1 MRTTNPQ
8 TTCVPIATHKPKP
21 SPSHPNSTPI
31 FIRQNNRQKR
41 LMRAAQNGPFFS
53 QPPIIFIERKNSP
66 KTTPLSTGKNRG
78 KTPSPH
84 TTSQFDILKILER
97 VTVKLGDS
105 RLQALLE
112 SAKLLSS
119 SLALNDLLAHLL
131 RTVMGRL
138 LVSKAVI
145 AVDLDGSMRVA
156 LARGVPDLSQND
168 LFTEDIGR
176 ARKLEQF
183 FPIEQTGK
191 AIGVLAIGRPARG
204 FLEPEEED
212 FVEALLGLAASSIA
226 NAQAH
231 EATLRSNEKLEQ
243 KVQEL
248 RALIDLGRGVSASLE
263 PDDIAQMLTLT
274 LAGRWI
280 VSKHGLVTWKEG
292 HPEILRQ
299 KGLDLG
305 FILSARERWT
315 QLLEPTLAPADS
327 PLPAGSLLLPLRS
340 SAETFGLVV
349 CGPRLNKQPYNESD
363 IEFGAGLAAQAAVS
377 FDNAW
382 HFRDTLVRQQ
392 MEKEVALAANIQRDL
407 FPAVLPPLAH
417 SDVAA
422 RNRQAKLVGGDYYD
436 VLPIQGSGPDLPHL
450 LCVVDISGKGMFAA
464 LLMSNIQAT
473 LRALLS
479 RGQSLSEVAQQ
490 ANNLLH
496 ATTPAN
502 RYATAFLNQY
512 DPVTGSC
519 RWVNCGHNDGV
530 VLRKSDEVELM
541 PCSNIA
547 LGLFPRI
554 TYEAQAFQLH
564 SGDLLA
570 IYSDG
575 VTEANDMAEQEFS
588 LERFIAVLR
597 AQRERPASEI
607 VDTVFQE
614 IDSFVGDAPQ
624 FDDITLMVMKRL

>member
-1 MRTTNPQ
+1 MR
-8 TTCVPIATHKPKP
+8 
-21 SPSHPNSTPI
+21 
-31 FIRQNNRQKR
+31 
-41 LMRAAQNGPFFS
+41 
-53 QPPIIFIERKNSP
+53 
-66 KTTPLSTGKNRG
+66 
-78 KTPSPH
+78 
-84 TTSQFDILKILER
+84 QFDILEVLER
-97 VTVKLGDS
+97 TTVKLGDS

-131 RTVMGRL
+131 RTVMGRM

-145 AVDLDGSMRVA
+145 AVDLDGHMRVA
-156 LARGVPDLSQND
+156 LARGVPSLAPGDF
-168 LFTEDIGR
+168 FTEEIGK
-176 ARKLEQF
+176 AAKLELF
-183 FPIEQTGK
+183 FPIEQTGETT
-191 AIGVLAIGRPARG
+191 GLLALGKPARG
-204 FLEPEEED
+204 FLESDEED
-212 FVEALLGLAASSIA
+212 FVRALLGLAASSIA

-280 VSKHGLVTWKEG
+280 VSKHGIVTWKTG

-299 KGLDLG
+299 KGLDLN
-305 FILSARERWT
+305 FVLADKERWSE
-315 QLLEPTLAPADS
+315 LAEPTVAPADVA
-327 PLPAGSLLLPLRS
+327 LPAGSLILPLRS
-340 SAETFGLVV
+340 SSETFGLVV
-349 CGPRLNKQPYNESD
+349 CGPRLNKQPYTEAD
-363 IEFGAGLAAQAAVS
+363 REFGGGLAAQAAVS

-382 HFRDTLVRQQ
+382 HFRDTLIKQQ

-407 FPAVLPPLAH
+407 FPSVLPELAH

-422 RNRQAKLVGGDYYD
+422 TNKQAKQVGGDYYD
-436 VLPIQGSGPDLPHL
+436 VLPIQEHGPNLPHL

-479 RGQSLSEVAQQ
+479 QGQSLSDVAQK

-512 DPVTGSC
+512 DPVTGNC
-519 RWVNCGHNDGV
+519 QWVNCGHNDGV
-530 VLRKSDEVELM
+530 VLRKSGEVELLQ
-541 PCSNIA
+541 CSNIA
-547 LGLFPRI
+547 LGLFPKMVYD
-554 TYEAQAFQLH
+554 TQTFNLQ

-575 VTEANDMAEQEFS
+575 VTEANNMAEEEYS
-588 LERFIAVLR
+588 LERFVDVLKTNKEQT
-597 AQRERPASEI
+597 AKEI
-607 VDTVFQE
+607 VDAVMRG
-614 IDSFVGDAPQ
+614 IDAFVGEAPQ

>member
-1 MRTTNPQ
+1 ME
-8 TTCVPIATHKPKP
+8 P
-21 SPSHPNSTPI
+21 SI
-31 FIRQNNRQKR
+31 
-41 LMRAAQNGPFFS
+41 
-53 QPPIIFIERKNSP
+53 
-66 KTTPLSTGKNRG
+66 
-78 KTPSPH
+78 
-84 TTSQFDILKILER
+84 
-97 VTVKLGDS
+97 VKLGDS

-112 SAKLLSS
+112 SAKLLGS
-119 SLALNDLLAHLL
+119 SLALPDLLAHLL

-138 LVSKAVI
+138 LVSKAAI
-145 AVDLDGSMRVA
+145 AVDLDGRMRVA
-156 LARGVPDLSQND
+156 LARGVPSLLPGA
-168 LFTEDIGR
+168 LFTEEIGR
-176 ARKLEQF
+176 AGKLEQF
-183 FPIEQTGK
+183 FAIERTGET
-191 AIGVLAIGRPARG
+191 IGVLAIGRQARG
-204 FLEPEEED
+204 FLEAEEED
-212 FVEALLGLAASSIA
+212 FVKALLGLAASSIA

-280 VSKHGLVTWKEG
+280 ISKHGLVTWKTG
-292 HPEILRQ
+292 HPEMLRQ
-299 KGLDLG
+299 KGLDLS
-305 FILSARERWT
+305 FVLADKERWT
-315 QLLEPTLAPADS
+315 PLLEPTLAPADT

-349 CGPRLNKQPYNESD
+349 CGPRLNRQPYTEAD
-363 IEFGAGLAAQAAVS
+363 IEFGAGLAAQAAIS

-392 MEKEVALAANIQRDL
+392 MEKEVALAASIQRDL
-407 FPAVLPPLAH
+407 FPAVLPPLAG

-436 VLPIQGSGPDLPHL
+436 VLPIQGSGPHLPHL

-479 RGQSLSEVAQQ
+479 HGQSLSEVAQQ

-502 RYATAFLNQY
+502 RYATAFLNRY
-512 DPVTGSC
+512 DPLTGEC
-519 RWVNCGHNDGV
+519 QWVNCGHNDGI
-530 VLRKSDEVELM
+530 VLRKSGEVEMM
-541 PCSNIA
+541 PCSGIA
-547 LGLFPRI
+547 LGLFPRMA
-554 TYEAQAFQLH
+554 YETQTFKLH
-564 SGDLLA
+564 AGDLLA

-575 VTEANDMAEQEFS
+575 VTEANDAAEQEFS
-588 LERFIAVLR
+588 LERFIGVLK
-597 AQRERPASEI
+597 ANRERAASEI
-607 VDTVFQE
+607 VDTVIAA
-614 IDSFVGDAPQ
+614 IDAFVGDAPQ
-624 FDDITLMVMKRL
+624 FDDITLMIMKRL

>member
-1 MRTTNPQ
+1 
-8 TTCVPIATHKPKP
+8 
-21 SPSHPNSTPI
+21 
-31 FIRQNNRQKR
+31 
-41 LMRAAQNGPFFS
+41 
-53 QPPIIFIERKNSP
+53 
-66 KTTPLSTGKNRG
+66 
-78 KTPSPH
+78 
-84 TTSQFDILKILER
+84 
-97 VTVKLGDS
+97 
-105 RLQALLE
+105 
-112 SAKLLSS
+112 
-119 SLALNDLLAHLL
+119 
-131 RTVMGRL
+131 MGRL

-145 AVDLDGSMRVA
+145 AVDLDGSIRIA
-156 LARGVPDLSQND
+156 LARGVPTLSQGD
-168 LFTEDIGR
+168 VFTEEIGR
-176 ARKLEQF
+176 AAKLEQF
-183 FPIEQTGK
+183 FPIEQNDR
-191 AIGVLAIGRPARG
+191 AIGLLAIGHPARP
-204 FLEPEEED
+204 LEPEEED
-212 FVEALLGLAASSIA
+212 FVRALLGLAASSIT

-231 EATLRSNEKLEQ
+231 EATVRSNEKLEQ

-263 PDDIAQMLTLT
+263 PEDIAQMLVLT

-280 VSKHGLVTWKEG
+280 ISKHGLVTWKSD

-299 KGLDLG
+299 KGCDLS
-305 FILSARERWT
+305 FILADKERWS
-315 QLLEPTLAPADS
+315 QLLEPTLASADV

-349 CGPRLNKQPYNESD
+349 CGPRLNKQGYTDAD

-407 FPAVLPPLAH
+407 FPAVLPQLAS

-436 VLPIQGSGPDLPHL
+436 ILPVQGNGPDQPHL

-479 RGQSLSEVAQQ
+479 HGQSLSDLAKQ

-496 ATTPAN
+496 ATTPGN
-502 RYATAFLNQY
+502 RYATAFLNRY
-512 DPVTGSC
+512 DPVTGVC
-519 RWVNCGHNDGV
+519 QWVNCGHNDGL
-530 VLRKSDEVELM
+530 VLRKSGEVEMM
-541 PCSNIA
+541 PCTGIA

-554 TYEAQAFQLH
+554 EYEAQTFELH

-575 VTEANDMAEQEFS
+575 VTEANNAAEEEFS
-588 LERFIAVLR
+588 LERFVAVLKAKR
-597 AQRERPASEI
+597 DRPSSEI
-607 VDTVFQE
+607 VDTVIQE
-614 IDSFVGDAPQ
+614 IDAFVGEAPQ

>member
-1 MRTTNPQ
+1 M
-8 TTCVPIATHKPKP
+8 
-21 SPSHPNSTPI
+21 
-31 FIRQNNRQKR
+31 
-41 LMRAAQNGPFFS
+41 
-53 QPPIIFIERKNSP
+53 ER
-66 KTTPLSTGKNRG
+66 G
-78 KTPSPH
+78 
-84 TTSQFDILKILER
+84 
-97 VTVKLGDS
+97 TVKLGDS

-138 LVSKAVI
+138 LTSKAVI

-156 LARGVPDLSQND
+156 LARGVPSLTQGDS
-168 LFTEDIGR
+168 FTEDAGR
-176 ARKLEQF
+176 AAKLEQF

-212 FVEALLGLAASSIA
+212 FIKALLGLAASSIS

-231 EATLRSNEKLEQ
+231 EATLQ
-243 KVQEL
+243 KIQEL

-280 VSKHGLVTWKEG
+280 ISKHGIVTWKEG
-292 HPEILRQ
+292 HPEILRE
-299 KGLDLG
+299 KGLSVAPLLKDK
-305 FILSARERWT
+305 ERWM
-315 QLLEPTLAPADS
+315 QLTEPTLAPADVA
-327 PLPAGSLLLPLRS
+327 LPPGSLILPLRS
-340 SAETFGLVV
+340 SAETFGVVV
-349 CGPRLNKQPYNESD
+349 CGPRLNRKPYTDAD
-363 IEFGAGLAAQAAVS
+363 IEFGGGLAAQAAIS

-382 HFRDTLVRQQ
+382 HFRDTLIRQQ
-392 MEKEVALAANIQRDL
+392 MEKEVALAAHIQRDL

-422 RNRQAKLVGGDYYD
+422 TNRQAKLVGGDYYD
-436 VLPIQGSGPDLPHL
+436 VLPIEGTGPDLPHL

-479 RGQSLSEVAQQ
+479 QGQSLSDVAEK

-502 RYATAFLNQY
+502 RYATAFLNRY
-512 DPVTGSC
+512 DPATGAC
-519 RWVNCGHNDGV
+519 QWVNCGHNDGV
-530 VLRKSDEVELM
+530 ILRKSGAVEML
-541 PCSNIA
+541 PCSGIA
-547 LGLFPRI
+547 LGLFPRMV
-554 TYEAQAFQLH
+554 YETQTFELQA
-564 SGDLLA
+564 GDLLA

-575 VTEANDMAEQEFS
+575 VTEANDAAEQEFS
-588 LERFIAVLR
+588 LERFVSVLK
-597 AQRERPASEI
+597 AHKDRPASEI
-607 VDTVFQE
+607 VGQVMQE
-614 IDSFVGDAPQ
+614 IDAFVGDAPQ

>member
-1 MRTTNPQ
+1 
-8 TTCVPIATHKPKP
+8 
-21 SPSHPNSTPI
+21 
-31 FIRQNNRQKR
+31 
-41 LMRAAQNGPFFS
+41 
-53 QPPIIFIERKNSP
+53 
-66 KTTPLSTGKNRG
+66 
-78 KTPSPH
+78 
-84 TTSQFDILKILER
+84 LER
-97 VTVKLGDS
+97 STVKLDDS

-119 SLALNDLLAHLL
+119 SLALPDLLAHLL

-138 LVSKAVI
+138 LVSKALI

-156 LARGVPDLSQND
+156 LARGLPTLSRGD

-176 ARKLEQF
+176 AAKLEQF
-183 FPIEQTGK
+183 FHIEQTGK
-191 AIGVLAIGRPARG
+191 AIGVLAIGRAARG

-212 FVEALLGLAASSIA
+212 FIKALLGLAASSIA

-231 EATLRSNEKLEQ
+231 EAAVRSNEKLAQ

-248 RALIDLGRGVSASLE
+248 RALIDLVRGVSASLE

-280 VSKHGLVTWKEG
+280 ISKYGLVTWKMG

-305 FILSARERWT
+305 FILEDKERWA
-315 QLLEPTLAPADS
+315 QLLEPTMAPGDT
-327 PLPAGSLLLPLRS
+327 PVPAGSLLLPLRS
-340 SAETFGLVV
+340 SAETFGIVA
-349 CGPRLNKQPYNESD
+349 CGPRLNKQPYTEAD
-363 IEFGAGLAAQAAVS
+363 IEFGAGLVAQAAVS

-392 MEKEVALAANIQRDL
+392 MEKEVALAASIQRDL
-407 FPAVLPPLAH
+407 FPAVLPQLTR

-479 RGQSLSEVAQQ
+479 RGQSLAEVAQQ
-490 ANNLLH
+490 ANKLLH

-502 RYATAFLNQY
+502 RYATAFLTQY
-512 DPVTGSC
+512 DPVTGEC
-519 RWVNCGHNDGV
+519 QWVNCGHNDGV
-530 VLRKSDEVELM
+530 VLRKSGEVEMM
-541 PCSNIA
+541 PCSGIA
-547 LGLFPRI
+547 LGLFPGI
-554 TYEAQAFQLH
+554 IYEAQNFELRE
-564 SGDLLA
+564 GDLLA

-575 VTEANDMAEQEFS
+575 VTEANDAAEQEFS
-588 LERFIAVLR
+588 LERFIAVLKANKER
-597 AQRERPASEI
+597 AASEI
-607 VDTVFQE
+607 VDTVIRE
-614 IDSFVGDAPQ
+614 IDAFVAEAPQ

>member
-1 MRTTNPQ
+1 
-8 TTCVPIATHKPKP
+8 
-21 SPSHPNSTPI
+21 
-31 FIRQNNRQKR
+31 
-41 LMRAAQNGPFFS
+41 L
-53 QPPIIFIERKNSP
+53 E
-66 KTTPLSTGKNRG
+66 
-78 KTPSPH
+78 
-84 TTSQFDILKILER
+84 ILEPS
-97 VTVKLGDS
+97 TVKLGDS
-105 RLQALLE
+105 RLQALVE
-112 SAKLLSS
+112 SATLLSS
-119 SLALNDLLAHLL
+119 SLALPELLAHLL

-145 AVDLDGSMRVA
+145 AIDLDGSMRVA
-156 LARGVPDLSQND
+156 LARGVPALSQSA
-168 LFTEDIGR
+168 FFSEEMGR
-176 ARKLEQF
+176 AAKLEQF
-183 FPIEQTGK
+183 FPIERTGR
-191 AIGVLAIGRPARG
+191 AIGMLAIGHPARG
-204 FLEPEEED
+204 FLEPEEEE
-212 FVEALLGLAASSIA
+212 FVTALLGLAASSIA

-231 EATLRSNEKLEQ
+231 EATVRSNEKLEQ

-263 PDDIAQMLTLT
+263 PDDIAQMLVLT

-280 VSKHGLVTWKEG
+280 ISKYGLVTWKSG
-292 HPEILRQ
+292 HPEIVRQ
-299 KGLDLG
+299 KGLDLTFVLAG
-305 FILSARERWT
+305 KDRWS
-315 QLLEPTLAPADS
+315 QLLEPALAPADA

-349 CGPRLNKQPYNESD
+349 CGPRLNRQPYTEAD
-363 IEFGAGLAAQAAVS
+363 VEFGAGLAAQAAVS

-392 MEKEVALAANIQRDL
+392 MEKEIALAASIQRDL
-407 FPAVLPPLAH
+407 FPAVLPLLAC

-479 RGQSLSEVAQQ
+479 HGQSLSEVAQQ
-490 ANNLLH
+490 ANDLLH

-502 RYATAFLNQY
+502 RYATAFLNRY
-512 DPVTGSC
+512 DPLTGAC
-519 RWVNCGHNDGV
+519 QWVNCGHNDGI
-530 VLRKSDEVELM
+530 VLRKSGEVEMM
-541 PCSNIA
+541 PCSGIA
-547 LGLFPRI
+547 LGLFPHMA
-554 TYEAQAFQLH
+554 YEAQTFNLR

-575 VTEANDMAEQEFS
+575 VTEANDADEREFS
-588 LERFIAVLR
+588 LERLIAVLTANR
-597 AQRERPASEI
+597 DRPASEI
-607 VDTVFQE
+607 VDMAIQE
-614 IDSFVGDAPQ
+614 IDAFVGEAPQ

>member
-1 MRTTNPQ
+1 ME
-8 TTCVPIATHKPKP
+8 P
-21 SPSHPNSTPI
+21 S
-31 FIRQNNRQKR
+31 
-41 LMRAAQNGPFFS
+41 
-53 QPPIIFIERKNSP
+53 
-66 KTTPLSTGKNRG
+66 
-78 KTPSPH
+78 
-84 TTSQFDILKILER
+84 
-97 VTVKLGDS
+97 TVKLGDS

-119 SLALNDLLAHLL
+119 SLALPDLLAHLL

-138 LVSKAVI
+138 LVSRAVI

-156 LARGVPDLSQND
+156 LARGVPSLSKNS
-168 LFTEDIGR
+168 LFTEEIGR
-176 ARKLEQF
+176 AAKLEQF
-183 FPIEQTGK
+183 FPIEQTGR
-191 AIGVLAIGRPARG
+191 AIGILAIGPVASG
-204 FLEPEEED
+204 FLAAEEED
-212 FVEALLGLAASSIA
+212 FVNALLGLAASSIA

-231 EATLRSNEKLEQ
+231 EATVRSNEKLEQ

-263 PDDIAQMLTLT
+263 PDDIAQMLMLT

-280 VSKHGLVTWKEG
+280 ISKYGLVTWKTG
-292 HPEILRQ
+292 QPEILRQ
-299 KGLDLG
+299 KGLDLS
-305 FILSARERWT
+305 FILADRDRWT
-315 QLLEPTLAPADS
+315 ELLDPILAPADT

-340 SAETFGLVV
+340 SAETFGVVV
-349 CGPRLNKQPYNESD
+349 CGPRLNKQPYTEAD

-392 MEKEVALAANIQRDL
+392 MEKEVALAASIQRGL
-407 FPAVLPPLAH
+407 FPAVLPPLAG

-479 RGQSLSEVAQQ
+479 HGQSLSEVAQQ

-496 ATTPAN
+496 ATTPSN
-502 RYATAFLNQY
+502 RYATAFLNRY
-512 DPVTGSC
+512 DPVTGAC
-519 RWVNCGHNDGV
+519 QWVNCGHNDGIL
-530 VLRKSDEVELM
+530 LRKSGEVEM
-541 PCSNIA
+541 MACSGIA
-547 LGLFPRI
+547 LGLFPRMA
-554 TYEAQAFQLH
+554 YEAQAFELH

-575 VTEANDMAEQEFS
+575 VPEANDEAEQEFGV
-588 LERFIAVLR
+588 ERFIAVLKANR
-597 AQRERPASEI
+597 DRPSSEI
-607 VDTVFQE
+607 VDTVIQE
-614 IDSFVGDAPQ
+614 IDAFVGEAPQ

>member
-1 MRTTNPQ
+1 
-8 TTCVPIATHKPKP
+8 
-21 SPSHPNSTPI
+21 
-31 FIRQNNRQKR
+31 
-41 LMRAAQNGPFFS
+41 
-53 QPPIIFIERKNSP
+53 
-66 KTTPLSTGKNRG
+66 
-78 KTPSPH
+78 
-84 TTSQFDILKILER
+84 LER
-97 VTVKLGDS
+97 ATVKLGDS

-145 AVDLDGSMRVA
+145 ACDLDGSMRVA
-156 LARGVPDLSQND
+156 LVRGVPSLSQGD
-168 LFTEDIGR
+168 LFTEDVGR
-176 ARKLEQF
+176 TAKLEQF
-183 FPIEQTGK
+183 FPIEQTGA
-191 AIGVLAIGRPARG
+191 AIGILSIGRTARG

-212 FVEALLGLAASSIA
+212 FLNALLGLAASSIS

-280 VSKHGLVTWKEG
+280 ISKHGIVTWKEG

-299 KGLDLG
+299 KGLDLTSL
-305 FILSARERWT
+305 LSEKERWT
-315 QLLEPTLAPADS
+315 QLLEPILAPADT
-327 PLPAGSLLLPLRS
+327 PLPPGSLLLPLRS
-340 SAETFGLVV
+340 SSGTFGLVV
-349 CGPRLNKQPYNESD
+349 CGPRLGKQPYTEAD

-407 FPAVLPPLAH
+407 FPASLPQLAH
-417 SDVAA
+417 SDIAA
-422 RNRQAKLVGGDYYD
+422 TNRQAKLVGGDYYD
-436 VLPIQGSGPDLPHL
+436 VLPIQGTGLDLPHL

-479 RGQSLSEVAQQ
+479 RGQSLSDVAQQ

-502 RYATAFLNQY
+502 RYATAFLTQY
-512 DPVTGSC
+512 DPGTGSC
-519 RWVNCGHNDGV
+519 QWVNCGHNDGV
-530 VLRKSDEVELM
+530 VLRKSGEVEMM
-541 PCSNIA
+541 PCTNIA

-554 TYEAQAFQLH
+554 AYETQAFELQ

-575 VTEANDMAEQEFS
+575 VTEANDAAEQEFS
-588 LERFIAVLR
+588 LERFVTVLK
-597 AQRERPASEI
+597 ANKDRPAGEI
-607 VDTVFQE
+607 VNAVIQE
-614 IDSFVGDAPQ
+614 IDFFVGDAPQ